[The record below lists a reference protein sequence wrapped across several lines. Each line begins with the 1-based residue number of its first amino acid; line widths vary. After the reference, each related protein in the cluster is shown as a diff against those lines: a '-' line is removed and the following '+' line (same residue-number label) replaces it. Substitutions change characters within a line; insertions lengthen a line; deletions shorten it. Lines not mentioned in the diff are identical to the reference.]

1 MELLSIIMLYVAM
14 TARDYAYWISTGLL
28 SLMMAGSAYMYFT
41 SPAIAASFE
50 NLGFPGYFR
59 IELGIAKLLGAVALL
74 VPLPRFL
81 KEWTYFGF
89 IVSFV
94 SAFIA
99 HVAVGDPI
107 SDILPPVVALVI
119 LAVSYVTY
127 RKRQSTRHATEQAT

>member
-1 MELLSIIMLYVAM
+1 MELLSIIMLYAAM

-59 IELGIAKLLGAVALL
+59 IELGIAKLLGVVALL
-74 VPLPRFL
+74 APTPRFL

-107 SDILPPVVALVI
+107 SDILPPVVALAI
-119 LAVSYVTY
+119 LIVSYVTY
-127 RKRQSTRHATEQAT
+127 RKRTAAQHASAERA

>member
-1 MELLSIIMLYVAM
+1 M

-28 SLMMAGSAYMYFT
+28 SLMMVGSAYMYFT
-41 SPAIAASFE
+41 SPDIAASFE

-59 IELGIAKLLGAVALL
+59 IELGIAKLLGVVALL
-74 VPLPRFL
+74 APVPRFL
-81 KEWTYFGF
+81 KEWAYFGF

-99 HVAVGDPI
+99 HTAVGDPVMDTLMPLI
-107 SDILPPVVALVI
+107 ALTI

-127 RKRQSTRHATEQAT
+127 RRRLSAMETPTS

>member
-1 MELLSIIMLYVAM
+1 M

-28 SLMMAGSAYMYFT
+28 SLMMVGSAYMYFT
-41 SPAIAASFE
+41 SPDIAASFE

-59 IELGIAKLLGAVALL
+59 TELGIAKLLGVVALL
-74 VPLPRFL
+74 APVPRFL
-81 KEWTYFGF
+81 KEWAYFGF

-99 HVAVGDPI
+99 HTAVGDPVMDTLMPLI
-107 SDILPPVVALVI
+107 ALTI

-127 RKRQSTRHATEQAT
+127 RRRLSAVETPTS

>member
-1 MELLSIIMLYVAM
+1 M

-28 SLMMAGSAYMYFT
+28 SLMMVGSAYMYFT
-41 SPAIAASFE
+41 SPDIAASFE

-59 IELGIAKLLGAVALL
+59 IELGIAKLLGVVALL
-74 VPLPRFL
+74 APTPRFL
-81 KEWTYFGF
+81 KEWAYFGF

-99 HVAVGDPI
+99 HTAVGDPVMDTLMPLI
-107 SDILPPVVALVI
+107 ALTI

-127 RKRQSTRHATEQAT
+127 RRRLSAVETSTS